1 MLFGLDGVEIG
12 IIIVFLTLFG
22 GILSGFPVAF
32 AISGSAVI
40 SFIIIAMLD
49 GGGLLIHMAVDP
61 NSAEFAAA
69 VAEGARADAISVF
82 SHPDIPRVAEPLFK
96 GGWEQALN
104 RNVSFVVNR
113 MNERVLAGQS
123 IETLLAVVMFV
134 MMGIVLERS
143 RIADELLTTMAKVF
157 GPLPGGLAVSIVIVG
172 AFLAASTG
180 IVGAT
185 VVTMGLL
192 ALPTMLKNG
201 YSPELSTGVIA
212 ASGTLG
218 QIIPPSIV
226 IVLLGT
232 LAGDLFSAAQEE
244 RARDAGCTDA
254 LTFLGEPAVVSVGTL
269 FQAAL
274 LPGIMLAF
282 LYAAYAFCFALLNP
296 SKAPPVQMDG
306 AGNGEV
312 ITRNEALF
320 WFLGAPV
327 LLIVGFVG
335 LTSVNVIGSQGFIV
349 DSYTDSG
356 QTASLRTNVGEQ
368 CAASMLELHGQEAWD
383 QALSEQAAIDAA
395 GGVEEA
401 RELSEEERNA
411 LILEKIDDAAPLGTG
426 LGIFAL
432 LVGLALV
439 LARGVAPSANTAP
452 LIAGAGGVLLL
463 LAVDAVLI
471 SPITTPGA
479 TTVLIAIPLM
489 IIFYGMRY
497 ASKLL
502 FANEIIRVVF
512 PPLVLIVAV
521 LGSILGGI
529 TNPTPAAALGA
540 GGAILLATYRKLQD
554 QGRSGK
560 MVLWT
565 TAAILVM
572 LIVGTNFDM
581 RLGRENVLAEDY
593 IAFFVAFG
601 SFLFAMFGLLWSCW
615 TLLAGG
621 VLSPV
626 VRETAK
632 VTSMVFTILIGSQLL
647 NLVLISFGGEHYI
660 QEFLKSFQNEW
671 TVFIIVMLVLF
682 VLGFVLDFLEIIY
695 IVIPIVGPVIY
706 GGTFDP
712 KWVTIMIAVN
722 LQTSFLTPA
731 ARLCAKRGDNRAE
744 PAELGQSLIEVGDQI
759 VGGLDPDGQA
769 QQVFGNACV
778 RFNRIAMLDKAFDA
792 AQRRG
797 AVEQL

>member
-1 MLFGLDGVEIG
+1 MLFGLDGIEVG
-12 IIIVFLTLFG
+12 IIIVFLTLFA

-40 SFIIIAMLD
+40 SFAIIAALD
-49 GGGLLIHMAVDP
+49 SSGLLIHAAVDTG
-61 NSAEFAAA
+61 SAEYAALIA
-69 VAEGARADAISVF
+69 DGIRPDAISVF
-82 SHPDIPRVAEPLFK
+82 RYPELPRYEDVLFPA
-96 GGWEQALN
+96 GWEQALD
-104 RNVSFVVNR
+104 RNIGFMVNR

-123 IETLLAVVMFV
+123 IETLLAVLMFV

-232 LAGDLFSAAQEE
+232 LAGDLYSAAQED
-244 RARDAGCTDA
+244 RAQMVGCSDA
-254 LTFLGEPAVVSVGTL
+254 LTYLGEPAVVSVGTL

-274 LPGIMLAF
+274 LPGILLAF
-282 LYAAYAFCFALLNP
+282 LYAAYAFGFALLNP
-296 SKAPPVQMDG
+296 SKAPAVAMGDTDSGPVPPKHNAFTWYLAVPVGIIAMT
-306 AGNGEV
+306 
-312 ITRNEALF
+312 IS
-320 WFLGAPV
+320 LGQ
-327 LLIVGFVG
+327 VGI
-335 LTSVNVIGSQGFIV
+335 IGSQSVIV
-349 DSYTDSG
+349 DSFTDAG
-356 QTASLRTNVGEQ
+356 QTASLRTNVSAECQ
-368 CAASMLELHGQEAWD
+368 VAMIDLHGEEAW
-383 QALSEQAAIDAA
+383 ATAVAEQTAINDA
-395 GGVEEA
+395 GGVEQA
-401 RELSEEERNA
+401 RALTEDERAA
-411 LILEKIDDAAPLGTG
+411 LVLERVADAPPIGS
-426 LGIFAL
+426 GIATAALLFAL
-432 LVGLALV
+432 MLV
-439 LARGVAPSANTAP
+439 LARGVAPYESVAP
-452 LIAGAGGVLLL
+452 LVLGAFGIVLMLVVDLL
-463 LAVDAVLI
+463 MI
-471 SPITTPGA
+471 SPLTTPGS
-479 TTVLIAIPLM
+479 TVLLIAIPLL
-489 IIFYGMRY
+489 ITFAGLRVAFGYL
-497 ASKLL
+497 AS
-502 FANEIIRVVF
+502 NEILRVVF

-540 GGAILLATYRKLQD
+540 GGAIFLATYRKLRDYEQ
-554 QGRSGK
+554 STK
-560 MVLWT
+560 MVMISS
-565 TAAILVM
+565 ASIVIM
-572 LIVGTNFDM
+572 LLIGMNFDLRM
-581 RLGRENVLAEDY
+581 SQEVVLFENWLAHK
-593 IAFFVAFG
+593 IAFIC
-601 SFLFAMFGLLWSCW
+601 FLIAMAGLIWSCIV
-615 TLLAGG
+615 LLSSG

-660 QEFLKSFQNEW
+660 QQFLQSFDSELQ
-671 TVFIIVMLVLF
+671 VFILVMLVLF

-706 GGTFDP
+706 GGSFDP

-722 LQTSFLTPA
+722 LQTSFLTPPFGFA
-731 ARLCAKRGDNRAE
+731 LFYLRGVA
-744 PAELGQSLIEVGDQI
+744 PKSITTGQIYKGVLPFIGIQVSGLLLLWMFPGVVTI
-759 VGGLDPDGQA
+759 VPNLL
-769 QQVFGNACV
+769 N
-778 RFNRIAMLDKAFDA
+778 
-792 AQRRG
+792 
-797 AVEQL
+797 